1 VDDPRLL
8 EAGAQQA
15 CLRLI
20 ASLAD
25 NKYVLGRRYAEW
37 CTGAPMLE
45 SAIAAAAM
53 AQAELGHARW
63 LYPLLRTFPG
73 AGSPGGEDDAG
84 WAARPTRAVKCLDQ
98 EFRSWHD
105 FVAANFVLDTAF
117 TVLMEAAA
125 GGRFVP
131 LGQRANK
138 VVLEEA
144 THWAH
149 AEGWVRRLASGAD
162 SRAALAAALQGA
174 WPHALAWYGAPE
186 DALTRTLA
194 DASVL
199 AADSD
204 ALRGRLVDRVRP
216 ALEAGG
222 LMGALLEVPVRWEH
236 WDPATRRLEV

>member
-1 VDDPRLL
+1 MDDPRLL

-15 CLRLI
+15 CFGLLS
-20 ASLAD
+20 SLAD

-63 LYPLLRTFPG
+63 LYPLLRTFP
-73 AGSPGGEDDAG
+73 AAQSPAGEDDAH
-84 WAARPTRAVKCLDQ
+84 WAERPTRALACLDQ
-98 EFRSWHD
+98 AFSGWYE

-117 TVLMEAAA
+117 TILMEAATA
-125 GGRFVP
+125 SRFGP
-131 LGQRANK
+131 LGQRAGK
-138 VVLEEA
+138 VVQEEA
-144 THWAH
+144 IHWAH
-149 AEGWVRRLASGAD
+149 AEGWVRRLAASEESCAG
-162 SRAALAAALQGA
+162 LTAALQRA
-174 WPHALAWYGAPE
+174 WPHALAWYGTPD

-194 DASVL
+194 DAGVL
-199 AADSD
+199 AAG
-204 ALRGRLVDRVRP
+204 AEELRGRLVERVRP

-222 LMGALLEVPVRWEH
+222 LVGALLGLAVQWDR